1 MVDSRL
7 GRTVPAA
14 MLAAALTTVAV
25 MPTSAVVVFEPRR
38 EPAPEAWL
46 AEVPVAI
53 EWADV
58 ALRIPEEWTARV
70 KREPGVEV
78 NGASLLAAFGPD
90 GSMCMLEYYVA
101 DSIETWQDAGV
112 DAAATLTI
120 DGHPAERF
128 DDMLGT
134 GAKTASAYAID
145 AGELAYGMLGTADQA
160 PADRWLSIAESIT
173 VP

>member
-1 MVDSRL
+1 MS
-7 GRTVPAA
+7 GRILIRRAATVF
-14 MLAAALTTVAV
+14 AAASLTLATVA
-25 MPTSAVVVFEPRR
+25 PASAVIVFEPTR
-38 EPAPEAWL
+38 EPAPDRWL
-46 AEVPVAI
+46 AEVPVSVP
-53 EWADV
+53 WADV
-58 ALRIPEEWTARV
+58 SMRIPETWTARV

-78 NGASLLAAFGPD
+78 NGASLLVAFGPD

-112 DAAATLTI
+112 GAAAALTI

-145 AGELAYGMLGTADQA
+145 AGELAYGMLCTADRA